1 MQIAGSAKCAVQAAP
16 SNVKKVIPDGV
27 KKAWSPGWSPKR
39 STNGLKQNS
48 RSRSKK
54 QVEEGKVSRLDADRR
69 LRELQTANTKAH
81 IEASV
86 KSGEMTRTEADEL
99 YEELGYK

>member
-1 MQIAGSAKCAVQAAP
+1 M
-16 SNVKKVIPDGV
+16 
-27 KKAWSPGWSPKR
+27 
-39 STNGLKQNS
+39 
-48 RSRSKK
+48 
-54 QVEEGKVSRLDADRR
+54 SRLDADRR